1 MGALATEVMDVV
13 KNGVGTELFLPAYS
27 LVREKV
33 TPVLLLFTVSNSPR
47 NYTTRRLLP
56 CTIPAPR
63 MSLTL
68 TQTRISIP

>member
-33 TPVLLLFTVSNSPR
+33 PSALLLFTNA
-47 NYTTRRLLP
+47 NLLP
-56 CTIPAPR
+56 NSSARHVLP
-63 MSLTL
+63 
-68 TQTRISIP
+68 